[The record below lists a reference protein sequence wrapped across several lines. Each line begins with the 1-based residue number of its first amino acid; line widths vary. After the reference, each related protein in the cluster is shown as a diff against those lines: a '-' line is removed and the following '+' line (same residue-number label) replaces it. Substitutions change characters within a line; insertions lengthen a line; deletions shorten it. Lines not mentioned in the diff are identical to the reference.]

1 MMKAEFEEWGT
12 KTTIGVLAG
21 MLYGGLREALGSA
34 VRKKLHLSFL
44 SSLWC
49 TEIDTYFALGS
60 IFHDPMF
67 RVSSFRVSIFPDP
80 MFRWAFFL
88 TWLNCCGN
96 LAFKC

>member
-1 MMKAEFEEWGT
+1 MKAEFEEWGT

-44 SSLWC
+44 FSSLWC

-60 IFHDPMF
+60 ISHDPMF

-80 MFRWAFFL
+80 MFVVLSFL
-88 TWLNCCGN
+88 LG
-96 LAFKC
+96 LIAVEI

>member
-34 VRKKLHLSFL
+34 VRKKQHLSFL

-80 MFRWAFFL
+80 MFVVLSFL
-88 TWLNCCGN
+88 LG
-96 LAFKC
+96 LIAVEI

>member
-1 MMKAEFEEWGT
+1 LATEFEEWGT

-49 TEIDTYFALGS
+49 TERDTYFALGS

-80 MFRWAFFL
+80 MFVVLSFL
-88 TWLNCCGN
+88 LG
-96 LAFKC
+96 LIAVEI